1 LPICLNNR
9 LADSGLC
16 GAEKNDGINPMAL
29 TENTAQANSPK
40 GSKLPLLIGIATAIL
55 GGAGGFY
62 LVYSGAI
69 ALGESSAAP
78 AAISVEALPDI
89 GFVPLDPVV
98 ISLGPASGNRHLRFV
113 AQLEVEKAYV
123 ADLQSLRPRVVDVLN
138 SYLRALETRDLEDPA
153 ALMRIRA
160 QMLRRIQIVAG
171 EGRVRDL
178 LIMEFVLS

>member
-1 LPICLNNR
+1 
-9 LADSGLC
+9 
-16 GAEKNDGINPMAL
+16 MAR
-29 TENTAQANSPK
+29 TENAAQANSPK
-40 GSKLPLLIGIATAIL
+40 GKKLPLLAGIATAII

-69 ALGESSAAP
+69 GVGESSAVS
-78 AAISVEALPDI
+78 AAISVAALPDI

-113 AQLEVEKAYV
+113 AQLEVEKAYE

-138 SYLRALETRDLEDPA
+138 GYLRALETRDLEDPA

-160 QMLRRIQIVAG
+160 QLLRRIQIVAG